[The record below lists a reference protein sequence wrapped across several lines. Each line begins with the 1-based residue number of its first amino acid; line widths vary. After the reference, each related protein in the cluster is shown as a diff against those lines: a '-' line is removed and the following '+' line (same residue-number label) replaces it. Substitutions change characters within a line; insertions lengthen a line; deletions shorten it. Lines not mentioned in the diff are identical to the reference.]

1 MSKETLEPQYYDT
14 VYFTDSDDDAKGID
28 GGPSV
33 SPSRWVLKQDQ
44 RRIPTNDDLLYDP
57 EADDKDAEWITRK
70 SAAYLGPEFD
80 HPSRATLPTDALLHC
95 PMCQTTLCFVCQR
108 HDRYTSQYRALFVEN
123 CQVLW
128 NEMVCYS
135 SKGPI
140 PQSQAAN
147 TDVIQPGESE
157 PSQPRPGY
165 ATHNKLTDAD
175 LYHPVQCLIC
185 DTHVAYFDRD
195 EVYHFFNTI
204 AT

>member
-1 MSKETLEPQYYDT
+1 MPKETLEPQYYDT
-14 VYFTDSDDDAKGID
+14 VYFTDSDDDVKGID
-28 GGPSV
+28 DGPSV

-57 EADDKDAEWITRK
+57 EADDKDAEW
-70 SAAYLGPEFD
+70 SD

-108 HDRYTSQYRALFVEN
+108 HDRYTGQYRALFVEN

-128 NEMVCYS
+128 NEMVRYS

-147 TDVIQPGESE
+147 TDVIQPEESE
-157 PSQPRPGY
+157 PSQPKPGY

-175 LYHPVQCLIC
+175 LYHPVLCSILEGSVS
-185 DTHVAYFDRD
+185 H
-195 EVYHFFNTI
+195 
-204 AT
+204 